1 MPFTFPPT
9 IYSEYPTNA
18 PAILSIVA
26 GKDGNVSFFKTSF
39 CKDKRKTSDRLWVA
53 VAPPTQINPFSV
65 EIVTP

>member
-26 GKDGNVSFFKTSF
+26 GKDGNVSFS
-39 CKDKRKTSDRLWVA
+39 KRLFAKIKENIRQAMGCCSSSNT
-53 VAPPTQINPFSV
+53 N
-65 EIVTP
+65 